1 MKQFRHFTYLIIITS
16 IFSNCKTSSMK
27 NIIHTQNAPAPI
39 GPYSQAVM
47 SGNTLYISGAIA
59 LDPLSNN
66 MVQTDIEAETRQ
78 VMKNLGEILKAAEM
92 DYTNIVK
99 TTIFV
104 TDLANFAK
112 INSVYGSYFKDN
124 FPARETVQVSALP
137 KGANVEISAIA
148 VK

>member
-1 MKQFRHFTYLIIITS
+1 MKQFKTFSYLIIIA
-16 IFSNCKTSSMK
+16 ILLSNCKSTSMK
-27 NIIHTQNAPAPI
+27 NIINTPNAPAPI

-47 SGNTLYISGAIA
+47 YGNTLYVSGAIA
-59 LDPLSNN
+59 IDPTTGN
-66 MVQTDIEAETRQ
+66 MVQNDIESETTQ

-92 DYTNIVK
+92 DYSNIVK

-112 INSVYGSYFKDN
+112 INTVYGSFFKDK

-148 VK
+148 VE

>member
-1 MKQFRHFTYLIIITS
+1 MKLFKGISYLIFIS
-16 IFSNCKTSSMK
+16 VLLSNCKSTSMK
-27 NIIHTQNAPAPI
+27 NIIITQKAPAPI

-59 LDPLSNN
+59 IDPKTNN
-66 MVQTDIEAETRQ
+66 MVQENIEAETNM
-78 VMKNLGEILKAAEM
+78 VMKNLGEILNAAGM
-92 DYTNIVK
+92 NYSNVVK

-104 TDLANFAK
+104 TDLANFSK
-112 INSVYGSYFKDN
+112 INTIYGSYFKDN